1 MGHVTA
7 PVIVTEVRP
16 GYGKAVVVY
25 GSMSVPV
32 SLGSQVSSLRACQVP
47 GGLYAVPCA
56 RSAMAVR
63 SLASIS
69 SCVSKRAKAPGLV
82 AAGRPRPWSAGRAAE
97 DAHLVVLAGH
107 PVVAL
112 NRSCCNSL

>member
-47 GGLYAVPCA
+47 GG
-56 RSAMAVR
+56 
-63 SLASIS
+63 
-69 SCVSKRAKAPGLV
+69 
-82 AAGRPRPWSAGRAAE
+82 
-97 DAHLVVLAGH
+97 
-107 PVVAL
+107 
-112 NRSCCNSL
+112 